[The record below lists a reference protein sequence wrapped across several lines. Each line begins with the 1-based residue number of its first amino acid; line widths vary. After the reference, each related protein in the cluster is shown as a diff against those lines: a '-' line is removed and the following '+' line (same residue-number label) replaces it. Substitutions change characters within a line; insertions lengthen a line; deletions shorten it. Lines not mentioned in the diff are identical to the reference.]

1 MELLTPLAHSY
12 VSGSLQAPEARK
24 SVLAY
29 DTCGIPARCCI
40 VIAAWNRRTA
50 SLAKSSFAG
59 SPGGMYDIGS
69 RYGLLSRTQHSD
81 AFARHRMRLALVV
94 KCTLSA
100 HGPARLV
107 R

>member
-40 VIAAWNRRTA
+40 VIAA
-50 SLAKSSFAG
+50 
-59 SPGGMYDIGS
+59 
-69 RYGLLSRTQHSD
+69 
-81 AFARHRMRLALVV
+81 
-94 KCTLSA
+94 
-100 HGPARLV
+100 
-107 R
+107 